1 MGSVQTLGE
10 GTVEVQDDLSM
21 VCWDL
26 VSEPSTQG
34 AFMEQKT
41 GLYENVNHQST
52 PKYKKINDII
62 SDIIG
67 LQSGICCIKK

>member
-1 MGSVQTLGE
+1 MGSVQTLDE
-10 GTVEVQDDLSM
+10 GTVEVQDDLILS
-21 VCWDL
+21 CWDL

-41 GLYENVNHQST
+41 GLYESVNPQNT
-52 PKYKKINDII
+52 TKYEKINDII
-62 SDIIG
+62 SDIIC